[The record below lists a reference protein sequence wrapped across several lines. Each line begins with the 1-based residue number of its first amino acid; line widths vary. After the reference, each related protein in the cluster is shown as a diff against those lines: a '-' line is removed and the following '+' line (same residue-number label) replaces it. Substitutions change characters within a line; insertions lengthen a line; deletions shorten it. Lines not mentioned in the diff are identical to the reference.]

1 MKETTGATSC
11 GGEGTPYVAGGDA
24 LEAGGVRT
32 AEGGEETTATG
43 GGDGVEHM
51 GPLAVTTHTKPEQQV
66 PVLQKVPRLR
76 QEAVG
81 GPDRLAT
88 GGGVAPPVPMPM
100 PVPVPLGAHVIMPMG
115 SAVHCPEQQSEA

>member
-11 GGEGTPYVAGGDA
+11 GGKGTPDVAGGDV

-76 QEAVG
+76 QE
-81 GPDRLAT
+81 
-88 GGGVAPPVPMPM
+88 GGGVPEA
-100 PVPVPLGAHVIMPMG
+100 LGGVDWMAAGGGLAAAAGGV
-115 SAVHCPEQQSEA
+115 

>member
-1 MKETTGATSC
+1 MPMIGSQYCEQQSPPTWQGLSSA
-11 GGEGTPYVAGGDA
+11 PQAGGGTRA
-24 LEAGGVRT
+24 VGGV
-32 AEGGEETTATG
+32 

-51 GPLAVTTHTKPEQQV
+51 GPLAVIEHIRPEQQV